1 MFSVRVRPGGVTI
14 KTMQPTTVIAA
25 LVASAAVL
33 ISNTPPANAD
43 PQDDAYLN
51 ALGADA
57 IARYPSETLIKA
69 GHLVC
74 AYQSAGAAPWQTQ
87 NGLMGTGIAPQD
99 IDAVVIAATSTYC
112 HQG

>member
-1 MFSVRVRPGGVTI
+1 VHQADVTI
-14 KTMQPTTVIAA
+14 KTMQLTTVAAA
-25 LVASAAVL
+25 LIASAAAL
-33 ISNTPPANAD
+33 ITNGPLANAD

-51 ALGADA
+51 ELGAHGVA
-57 IARYPSETLIKA
+57 HYPSDTLIKA

-87 NGLMGTGIAPQD
+87 NGLMATGIAPQD
-99 IDAVVIAATSTYC
+99 IDAVVNAATSTYC